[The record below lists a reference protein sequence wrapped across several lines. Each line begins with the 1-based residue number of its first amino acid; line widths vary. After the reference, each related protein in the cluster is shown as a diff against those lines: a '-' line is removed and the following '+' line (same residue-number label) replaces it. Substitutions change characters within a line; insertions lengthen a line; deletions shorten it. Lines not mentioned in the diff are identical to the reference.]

1 MTEFGI
7 AASVAKLAGP
17 AVDPSK
23 LGHCNCVGVRACL
36 NASICDAVTEAES
49 KVTFAAWNSL
59 GQPRTEIAMLPV
71 ANGSWSCNFAG
82 ESLATQLVPLDSR
95 TKELPLLY
103 LNSFN
108 MTQNQIAAAEA
119 KLANKADALLA
130 VEIKMP
136 AVGFATFECVSSATA
151 KEADEQL
158 VRGSNDVTTVKRL
171 PKEEQK
177 KTIVVSNEY
186 YELEFNAT
194 SKALARITN
203 LASGISAKLTATWGW
218 YNSSVGGCTEYPGD
232 LDASIASPPCADQK
246 SGAYIFRP
254 NSSELF
260 GFDPADISTL
270 EVVEGEL
277 VVEVRQKMSSW
288 ATHVFRLFKGA
299 PFVEVEWTAGPIPID
314 TPWFETVAYNES
326 LPLPNIWGKEVV
338 LKYES
343 SIASNGSFYT
353 DSNGR
358 EMLKRVFNKRGSS
371 YPDPYNIS
379 EPVAGNYYSITQ
391 LASIDD
397 GNVELAVAVD
407 TSLGGASLESG
418 SLEFMVHRRIQD
430 DDSRGVQE
438 PLNETMCGCNDI
450 NAAPGNMGEYGHEGD
465 GGCVCQG
472 LTVRGKHWLV
482 LDAIDDAH
490 AIRRELV
497 ERLNTPTVYV
507 FDTDGHASL
516 PAGLNISAVVAALP
530 ANVRLT
536 TLTSNYA
543 QWNAGAWLLRLAHLY
558 QVGEHPTLAAP
569 VEVDLSQVFG
579 KSGLQIKSAV
589 ETKLTANQP
598 KPNSDF
604 EFPVV
609 TISPMEVRT
618 FLAYFG

>member
-36 NASICDAVTEAES
+36 NASICDAMTEAKS

-71 ANGSWSCNFAG
+71 VNGSWSCNFAG
-82 ESLATQLVPLDSR
+82 ESLPTQLVPLDNR
-95 TKELPLLY
+95 TKELPLMY

-108 MTQNQIAAAEA
+108 MTSNQIAAAEA
-119 KLANKADALLA
+119 GLANKADALLA

-136 AVGFATFECVSSATA
+136 AVGFATFECLSSTTA
-151 KEADEQL
+151 HDSYNQRF
-158 VRGSNDVTTVKRL
+158 RGSNDKTTEKRV
-171 PKEEQK
+171 PKADKEA
-177 KTIVVSNEY
+177 IVVSNEY
-186 YELEFNAT
+186 YALEFNAT
-194 SKALARITN
+194 TKALTRITN
-203 LASGISAKLTATWGW
+203 LGSGISANLTASWGW
-218 YNSSVGGCTEYPGD
+218 YNSSVGGCTAYPGD
-232 LDASIASPPCADQK
+232 LDASIASPPCDDQK

-254 NSSELF
+254 NSSDLF
-260 GFDPADISTL
+260 GFDPADFSTL
-270 EVVEGEL
+270 EVIEGEL
-277 VVEVRQKMSSW
+277 VVEVRQKTSSW
-288 ATHVFRLFKGA
+288 ASHVFRLFKGA

-314 TPWFETVAYNES
+314 TSWFETVAYNES
-326 LPLPNIWGKEVV
+326 GHPLPNIWGKEVV
-338 LKYES
+338 LKYKS
-343 SIASNGSFYT
+343 NIASNGSFYT

-358 EMLKRVFNKRGSS
+358 EMLKRVLNRRGPS

-397 GNVELAVAVD
+397 GDVEFAVAVD

-482 LDAIDDAH
+482 LDAVDDAR

-497 ERLNTPTVYV
+497 ERLNTPTVYI
-507 FDTDGHASL
+507 FDTDGQANL
-516 PAGLNISAVVAALP
+516 PAGLNISAVAAALP
-530 ANVRLT
+530 ANVRLA

-558 QVGEHPTLAAP
+558 QVGEHPTLATP
-569 VEVDLSQVFG
+569 VQVDLSHIFG
-579 KSGLQIKSAV
+579 KSGLQITSAV

-609 TISPMEVRT
+609 TINPMEVRT
-618 FLAYFG
+618 FLAYFE